1 MAICF
6 EGELMSEWT
15 KIGRTMRELGKR
27 NEAATFLWDFL
38 DFVVTHRT
46 TLYILMQPFIFQ
58 KVTKCG
64 IKYFLYILY
73 ICKILIVS
81 ATSYI

>member
-1 MAICF
+1 MVLALKIMAICF
-6 EGELMSEWT
+6 EGELMNEWSR
-15 KIGRTMRELGKR
+15 IGRTMRELGKR

-58 KVTKCG
+58 KVS
-64 IKYFLYILY
+64 I
-73 ICKILIVS
+73 S
-81 ATSYI
+81 

>member
-58 KVTKCG
+58 KVKLINT
-64 IKYFLYILY
+64 Y
-73 ICKILIVS
+73 KIVHLNAYDELFTAS
-81 ATSYI
+81 TTSNI